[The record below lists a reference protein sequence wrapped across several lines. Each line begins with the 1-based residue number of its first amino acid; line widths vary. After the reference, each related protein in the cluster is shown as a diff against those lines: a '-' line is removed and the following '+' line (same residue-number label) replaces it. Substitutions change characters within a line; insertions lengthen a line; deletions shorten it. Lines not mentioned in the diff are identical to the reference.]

1 MRKEIVTSIA
11 AAIVAGAALFYAADY
26 AVERDCK
33 NRWQDSGLG
42 FRYETFGGCQIE
54 HSPARW
60 IPAENYIVK
69 GN

>member
-1 MRKEIVTSIA
+1 MSHNAIA
-11 AAIVAGAALFYAADY
+11 AAIVIVSGVALFYAADY
-26 AVERDCK
+26 AVGLDCK

-54 HSPARW
+54 YAPARW
-60 IPAENYIVK
+60 IPAENYIMK